1 MLTRIYVTDITLKG
15 FMLYKNQR
23 LVLKAIRLISI
34 IVPLSLI
41 IFTHEREIIPLYGSG
56 PTSYLLD
63 KIVFAAVIA
72 SAIHPICVSLS
83 RNLLYSAIALTLA
96 PNATYWIAV
105 WTSRRKNPLFGPAL
119 THTFAL
125 GPLVFLL
132 TTFVVE
138 MEDMDVSIYCSFVIQ
153 SKQR

>member
-1 MLTRIYVTDITLKG
+1 
-15 FMLYKNQR
+15 MLYKNRR
-23 LVLKAIRLISI
+23 LVLKAIHLISV

-63 KIVFAAVIA
+63 KIIFAAVIA
-72 SAIHPICVSLS
+72 SAIQPICVSLS

-105 WTSRRKNPLFGPAL
+105 WTSRRKDPLFGPAL

-132 TTFVVE
+132 TTFVAE
-138 MEDMDVSIYCSFVIQ
+138 MEDMHVSIYCCFAIQ
-153 SKQR
+153 SKRR

>member
-1 MLTRIYVTDITLKG
+1 
-15 FMLYKNQR
+15 MLYKNRR
-23 LVLKAIRLISI
+23 LVLKAIRLISV

-41 IFTHEREIIPLYGSG
+41 VFTHEREIIPLYGSG

-83 RNLLYSAIALTLA
+83 RNFLYSAIALTIA

-105 WTSRRKNPLFGPAL
+105 WTSRRKDPLFGPAL
-119 THTFAL
+119 THTFTL
-125 GPLVFLL
+125 GPLTFLL

-138 MEDMDVSIYCSFVIQ
+138 MEDMDVSIYCCFAI
-153 SKQR
+153 

>member
-1 MLTRIYVTDITLKG
+1 
-15 FMLYKNQR
+15 MLYNNRQ
-23 LVLKAIRLISI
+23 LVLKAIRLISV

-63 KIVFAAVIA
+63 KIVFAATIA
-72 SAIHPICVSLS
+72 SATHPVCVSLS

-96 PNATYWIAV
+96 PNTAYWIAV
-105 WTSRRKNPLFGPAL
+105 WTSRRKDPLFGPAL

-132 TTFVVE
+132 TTFVAE
-138 MEDMDVSIYCSFVIQ
+138 MEDIDVSTYSCFAIWSTRRSLHVHAAT
-153 SKQR
+153 KKGD